1 MKYAL
6 KDTPHTGK
14 GHWTWP
20 LMLIEDPKTIE
31 KISRRGIQLQNDMTE
46 LLNTNED
53 RETNNPQLL
62 WETFKDEIKKIAQSQ
77 NKKAYHKM
85 TSKIQNMEKDRAAI
99 AALPDLDDR
108 DDLCTE
114 EAFLASEITH
124 LKKAQTNLSR
134 DTFKVKLTHHGEKPG
149 GIWSKLGKERRPRD
163 PIYRLKTPNVNPPQ
177 FERQTKRMAQLTR
190 DYHDNLQNEG
200 LYNINNQEEHENK
213 TNAFLQNIP
222 REQTVQEHENSPMNW
237 AIKKEQVR
245 EAIIAAKNGSA
256 TGMDGCPYELWKKL
270 VNEHDTQT
278 KKNKPSF
285 DITQTLT
292 KVLQDIQMNGIDART
307 NFTLGWMCPIYKKKD
322 PTEISNYRPITLLNT
337 DYKLLTKVLALQ
349 LMEQAQSLVHEDQ
362 AGFIP
367 RRSIFNHI
375 RLAKAII
382 NYAEIAKEDGAIIA
396 LNQEKA
402 YDKIRHDYLWSTLDA
417 FGIPKPF
424 IQTVQALY

>member
-1 MKYAL
+1 
-6 KDTPHTGK
+6 
-14 GHWTWP
+14 
-20 LMLIEDPKTIE
+20 
-31 KISRRGIQLQNDMTE
+31 MTE
-46 LLNTNED
+46 LLNANED

-108 DDLCTE
+108 DDLHTE

-134 DTFKVKLTHHGEKPG
+134 DTFKVKLTHHGKKPG

-163 PIYRLKTPNVNPPQ
+163 PIYCLKTPNVNPPQ

-382 NYAEIAKEDGAIIA
+382 NYAEIAEEDGAIIA
-396 LNQEKA
+396 LDQEKA
-402 YDKIRHDYLWSTLDA
+402 YDKIRHDYLWSTLNA

-424 IQTVQALY
+424 TQTVQALYQNAYTKVAINGVFSEPF